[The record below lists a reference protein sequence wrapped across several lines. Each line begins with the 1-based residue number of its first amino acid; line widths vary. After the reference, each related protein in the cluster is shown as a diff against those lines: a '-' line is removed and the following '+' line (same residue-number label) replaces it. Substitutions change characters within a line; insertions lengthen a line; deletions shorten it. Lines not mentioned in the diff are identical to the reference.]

1 MKNNY
6 TKRGFTLLELL
17 VVVLI
22 IAVLA
27 AVALPQYNKAAAK
40 SRVMQALPFVNAVY
54 DAQKLYFLEHGV
66 YATRLN
72 QLSIDAVCPEGWTCS
87 INENNRLPR
96 ARAYNVTFRTDV
108 YKYYAPYTI
117 GGVEMEGIA
126 YCGAYAN
133 DTRTRNICKTFGPLL
148 TSADNFYRYQIL

>member
-54 DAQKLYFLEHGV
+54 DAQKLYFLV
-66 YATRLN
+66 FA
-72 QLSIDAVCPEGWTCS
+72 
-87 INENNRLPR
+87 
-96 ARAYNVTFRTDV
+96 
-108 YKYYAPYTI
+108 
-117 GGVEMEGIA
+117 
-126 YCGAYAN
+126 
-133 DTRTRNICKTFGPLL
+133 
-148 TSADNFYRYQIL
+148 